1 MTKPRAVVYRQIME
15 HSPDDTIHGSI
26 SRILEGRTIIIG
38 LTGSVAVMRSLEIA
52 RELIRHGAAV
62 LPVMSRAACEF
73 IGPKL
78 VHWATGNTPVVE
90 LSGAN
95 EHVALAG
102 NSSSRA
108 DLLLIAPC
116 TANTIGKIASGIDD
130 TVPTTF
136 ATTALGQG
144 IPILLAPAMHEP
156 MYHNPAVL
164 RNMEIT
170 REFGIGI
177 IEAPVIEGKAKMADT
192 QYVVDACIRGITGR
206 QSPLAGRSV
215 LITAG
220 RTVEYLDPI
229 RVITNN
235 SSGKMGVALAR
246 AAYHAGADVTLVYGK
261 GTVEPPQGVRVV
273 RVESA
278 EEMMNEVLVRTKP
291 DHNETDI
298 LIAAAAVGDWKAR
311 NPDTRKTPTNGM
323 TSLQIDLV
331 PTPKIIDAVRTQNT
345 KVRIIAFRAQHR
357 LSRYDLTADARA
369 RMLRAG
375 ADMIAVNDVSVQ
387 GAGFE
392 TDTNQMII
400 LLPDGTEIEI
410 PLASKISVATRVMEA
425 AATYLL

>member
-1 MTKPRAVVYRQIME
+1 ME
-15 HSPDDTIHGSI
+15 HASDDTIHGSK
-26 SRILEGRTIIIG
+26 SRILEGRTVILG

-52 RELIRHGAAV
+52 RELMRHGASV

-78 VHWATGNTPVVE
+78 VHWATGNAPVVE

-95 EHVALAG
+95 EHVALVG

-116 TANTIGKIASGIDD
+116 TANTIGKIATGIDD

-164 RNMEIT
+164 RNLEIA

-192 QYVVDACIRGITGR
+192 QYVVDACIRGIAGR
-206 QSPLAGRSV
+206 DSSLAGRSV

-246 AAYHAGADVTLVYGK
+246 AAYHAGADVTLVYAK
-261 GTVEPPQGVRVV
+261 GTVEPPQGVRVI

-278 EEMMNEVLVRTKP
+278 EEMMEEVLLRTKP
-291 DHNETDI
+291 DRNDPDI

-311 NPDTRKTPTNGM
+311 TPADHKTPTHGAS
-323 TSLQIDLV
+323 SLQLDLI

-345 KVRIIAFRAQHR
+345 SIKIVAFRAQHR
-357 LSRYDLTADARA
+357 LSRDDLTADARA

-375 ADMIAVNDVSVQ
+375 ADMIAVNDVSIQ

-400 LLPDGTEIEI
+400 LLPDNTEIEV
-410 PLASKISVATRVMEA
+410 PMASKISVATRIIEA
-425 AATYLL
+425 AAAHLL